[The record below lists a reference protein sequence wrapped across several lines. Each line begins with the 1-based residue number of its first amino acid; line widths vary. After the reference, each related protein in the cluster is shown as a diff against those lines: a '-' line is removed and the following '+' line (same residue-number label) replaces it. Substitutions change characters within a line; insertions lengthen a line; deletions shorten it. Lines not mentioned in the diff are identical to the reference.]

1 VTGGLHRHEPPP
13 LLPKSDGIR
22 TAFLYDEFV
31 NPNEPSRRPIAARNT
46 SWAAATARGLVKA
59 GVKPNTISVFS
70 AVFGGVAGL
79 AFWLGGRSESPTAWI
94 ACLLGAAAGM
104 QLRLLCNL
112 FDGMVAIEGGFKTK
126 SGEVF
131 NELPDRFSDAFVF
144 IGAGYAMPTHFVGMP
159 ALGWLAAVL
168 AVATAYV
175 RAMGVAAGS
184 SQHFCGPM
192 AKQQRMAVMTVAAL
206 VACAESWWSDAAKA
220 LPLGLGIVVLGSLIT
235 VFRRTGRIIS
245 ELESR

>member
-1 VTGGLHRHEPPP
+1 MVR
-13 LLPKSDGIR
+13 
-22 TAFLYDEFV
+22 AV
-31 NPNEPSRRPIAARNT
+31 NASEPSRRPIAARNT
-46 SWAAATARGLVKA
+46 SWAAGIARALAKVP
-59 GVKPNTISVFS
+59 VKPNTISVGS
-70 AVFGGVAGL
+70 AVFGGIAGL
-79 AFWLGGRSESPTAWI
+79 CFWMSGHAGSPGSWI
-94 ACLLGAAAGM
+94 ACLLGAASGM

-144 IGAGYAMPTHFVGMP
+144 IGAGYALSEKWGGTP
-159 ALGWLAAVL
+159 ALGWLAAVS

-192 AKQQRMAVMTVAAL
+192 AKQQRMAVMTVASL
-206 VACAESWWSDAAKA
+206 VACVAPWWTDAALA
-220 LPLGLGIVVLGSLIT
+220 LPLGLVIVVLGGLAT
-235 VFRRTGRIIS
+235 VFRRTARIVR

>member
-1 VTGGLHRHEPPP
+1 VLRTPLKVGLCPAWES
-13 LLPKSDGIR
+13 LWS
-22 TAFLYDEFV
+22 AFV
-31 NPNEPSRRPIAARNT
+31 NPNEASRRPIAARNT
-46 SWAAATARGLVKA
+46 SWAAAVARSLVKA
-59 GVKPNTISVFS
+59 GARPNIISVFS
-70 AVFGGVAGL
+70 AVFGGLAGL
-79 AFWLGGRSESPTAWI
+79 AFWLGGRSESPAAWI
-94 ACLLGAAAGM
+94 VCMLGAAAGM

-112 FDGMVAIEGGFKTK
+112 FDGMVAIEGGFKTR

-144 IGAGYAMPTHFVGMP
+144 IGAGYALPIQVVGMP

-206 VACAESWWSDAAKA
+206 IAAASPWWTDAAKA
-220 LPLGLGIVVLGSLIT
+220 LPLGLGIVVAGGLVT
-235 VFRRTGRIIS
+235 VFRRTGRIVR
-245 ELESR
+245 ELESQ